1 MQKLFSMLALLL
13 GHADTVNVKVTAAY
27 ELWSALYEG
36 LQKLR
41 GNVPAVQS
49 APVAAPVVEVPGY
62 AAPAPLS
69 SEPREDPGYT
79 ADAYELS
86 QPAQ

>member
-1 MQKLFSMLALLL
+1 MLSLLL
-13 GHADTVNVKVTAAY
+13 SHADTVHARVTAVF
-27 ELWSALYEG
+27 EVWTALYEG

-41 GNVPAVQS
+41 GNVPAAQS

-69 SEPREDPGYT
+69 SEPAEGPGYT